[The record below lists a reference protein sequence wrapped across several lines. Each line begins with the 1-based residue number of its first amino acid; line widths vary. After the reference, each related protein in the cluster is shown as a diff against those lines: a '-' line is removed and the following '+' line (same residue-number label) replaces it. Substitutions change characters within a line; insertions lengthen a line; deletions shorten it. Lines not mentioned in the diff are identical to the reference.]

1 MQMNYE
7 KDGKYEK
14 LYPKTI
20 SSNVEMLDG
29 RDLNKW
35 KQDFEDEFNVISD
48 NLNEIYDKS
57 MSELWRGK
65 DVGDASMLVKPAKPL
80 NLCRTGWIL
89 VFVREASDNTLDNI
103 SYHHIPKIHPRA
115 HSGASSAVKMVMG
128 SISGTI
134 ISKYMYIS
142 NLEVKGHSS
151 NTGEGASNVFLYAI
165 YEY

>member
-29 RDLNKW
+29 RDLNTW

-48 NLNEIYDKS
+48 KLNEWEGTSLLWEGSEVLGSSDERIYPSKLL
-57 MSELWRGK
+57 SECK
-65 DVGDASMLVKPAKPL
+65 
-80 NLCRTGWIL
+80 TGWIL
-89 VFVREASDNTLDNI
+89 VFARTTTTSVDNI
-103 SYHHIPKIHPRA
+103 NYYHIPKIHLDV
-115 HSGASSAVKMVMG
+115 GAFGIRVLLG
-128 SISGTI
+128 SIGNRSLSKFIYTHNDRLSG
-134 ISKYMYIS
+134 
-142 NLEVKGHSS
+142 H
-151 NTGEGASNVFLYAI
+151 ASNITDGNDAMSIIAV